1 VPDTEDLLQSLANL
15 ATGYQ
20 PRAEILPLDTPPRN
34 ELIKSSIATAARI
47 WPWFDECFIRPELV
61 ETAGVAMFRVAED
74 GRLQLFEASGA
85 VAAAIVGVEN
95 RKPLAKDEASVY
107 PDELIKLTERTA
119 KDLAELR
126 LTADE
131 ELRFER
137 LWRMRAQGVTFKG
150 ERSAVALLQATG
162 AFRRYVQGLPVLG
175 RASINVTLGN
185 ANAAVTRW
193 GIDWRRVGGK
203 ATGET
208 DVVEPAEGARR
219 ALADLQRRRP
229 ERPVTLEDFK
239 PRALQLGYVSLPRRQ
254 AQSLL
259 EPAWVAILDPAGK
272 QTSMGEVI
280 AVPAAPDRSE
290 PLFRPWRRAR
300 AQEGRS
306 PPNALAGQVD

>member
-1 VPDTEDLLQSLANL
+1 VPDTDDLLQNLANL
-15 ATGYQ
+15 ASCYQ

-34 ELIKSSIATAARI
+34 KLIKSSIATAARI

-61 ETAGVAMFRVAED
+61 ETAGVAMFRVVED
-74 GRLQLFEASGA
+74 GRLQVFEASGA

-95 RKPLAKDEASVY
+95 RKPLAKDEASVHQ
-107 PDELIKLTERTA
+107 DELIRLTERTA
-119 KDLAELR
+119 NDLAESR

-137 LWRMRAQGVTFKG
+137 LWRMKAQGVTFNG
-150 ERSAVALLQATG
+150 ERSAVALLQATA
-162 AFRRYVQGLPVLG
+162 AFRRYVRGLPVLG
-175 RASINVTLGN
+175 RASINVTLGG

-203 ATGET
+203 AIGET

-229 ERPVTLEDFK
+229 ERPATLADFK

-280 AVPAAPDRSE
+280 AVPAVPDRSE

-306 PPNALAGQVD
+306 PPNAPAG

>member
-15 ATGYQ
+15 ATCYQ
-20 PRAEILPLDTPPRN
+20 PRAEILPLDTLPRN
-34 ELIKSSIATAARI
+34 KLIKSSIATAARI

-61 ETAGVAMFRVAED
+61 ETAGVAMFRVVED
-74 GRLQLFEASGA
+74 GRLQVFEASGA
-85 VAAAIVGVEN
+85 VAATIVGVEN

-107 PDELIKLTERTA
+107 QDELIRLTERTA
-119 KDLAELR
+119 NDLAESR

-137 LWRMRAQGVTFKG
+137 LWRMKAQGVTFNG
-150 ERSAVALLQATG
+150 ERSAVALLQATA
-162 AFRRYVQGLPVLG
+162 AFRRYVRGLPVLG
-175 RASINVTLGN
+175 RASINVTLGG

-203 ATGET
+203 AIGET

-229 ERPVTLEDFK
+229 ERPVTLADFK

-280 AVPAAPDRSE
+280 AVPAVPDRSE

-306 PPNALAGQVD
+306 PPNASAG